1 MSLRLKFDVIRPEED
16 GAVISSNFPN
26 GDNHG
31 QKLLLVCASANV
43 DFSLVFSSRDSVTN
57 KKRVFYLTCLLVQ
70 RSIPVL
76 LRRPVLTSM
85 SPGSFS
91 IRCTHNIMPIHWFFL
106 SQMEN
111 SKQKRLMMIM
121 MMIIMKK
128 VTMEISFSP
137 MFINLNSLT
146 LSQTTNF
153 RPSKLKEFAADNIKF
168 D

>member
-43 DFSLVFSSRDSVTN
+43 DIFLSLVFSSRDSVTN

-91 IRCTHNIMPIHWFFL
+91 IRCTHNIMPIHWFFIT
-106 SQMEN
+106 N
-111 SKQKRLMMIM
+111 GKFKT
-121 MMIIMKK
+121 KK
-128 VTMEISFSP
+128 TDDDYDDDNNEKGDNG
-137 MFINLNSLT
+137 NLILT
-146 LSQTTNF
+146 NVHQF
-153 RPSKLKEFAADNIKF
+153 K
-168 D
+168 